1 MKYHAPLLRPVRLA
15 CFAGCLFGASL
26 PAMAANGNDSAS
38 AAAEVSVSDNK
49 IGNALKDLTFQNAG
63 KVTPKTEV
71 PYYICLYSA
80 SWCSAC
86 RAEMPS
92 IVRTYNSKIA
102 KDKNVELILFNRDK
116 TAEAGAAWAKQMK
129 MKFPVVSKDD
139 GSKVPGY
146 GNKKGVLPYVY
157 IVDKDG
163 NEVASGSPGQI
174 LKDYKKYCKPSQ

>member
-1 MKYHAPLLRPVRLA
+1 MRLA
-15 CFAGCLFGASL
+15 CFAGCLLGASL
-26 PAMAANGNDSAS
+26 PAIAVNENDPSDVSAD
-38 AAAEVSVSDNK
+38 ASVSDNK
-49 IGNALKDLTFQNAG
+49 VGNALKDLTFQNAG
-63 KVTPKTEV
+63 KVTPKTDV

-86 RAEMPS
+86 QSEMPS
-92 IVRTYNSKIA
+92 IVRAYNSKIA
-102 KDKNVELILFNRDK
+102 KDKNVELVLFNRDK

-163 NEVASGSPGQI
+163 NEVASGPPRQI
-174 LKDYKKYCKPSQ
+174 LKDYKKYCKPSK